1 VVDAGG
7 AGDDVLAVLAE
18 AAAAVRAA
26 LDDLDDWGL
35 AGTRPG
41 QYRCDLVADDA
52 ALRVLSAAGF
62 GALSEESGLHDAERE
77 IVVVVDPVDGST
89 NASRGV
95 PWFATSLCALDADG
109 SLASL
114 VVNLATGERFEAVRG
129 AGAWRSPSGPAS
141 GERVRLRP
149 SSATSLRESLVLLS
163 GYPGQNLGWR
173 QFRALGAAALDVC
186 AVAAGVADAYVDCS
200 VDAHGGWD
208 YLGAHLVCVEAGAA
222 IADAC
227 GRDLVVRTP
236 EERRTPLAAATPA
249 LLAEVRAALEK
260 NG

>member
-1 VVDAGG
+1 M
-7 AGDDVLAVLAE
+7 LAVLAE
-18 AAAAVRAA
+18 AAAAVRTA

-52 ALRVLSAAGF
+52 ALGVLSAAGF
-62 GALSEESGLHDAERE
+62 GALSEESGLHDAERDV
-77 IVVVVDPVDGST
+77 VVVVDPVDGST

-95 PWFATSLCALDADG
+95 PWFATSLGALDADG
-109 SLASL
+109 PLASL

-129 AGAWRSPSGPAS
+129 GGAWRSPSGSAD
-141 GERVRLRP
+141 RVRLQP
-149 SSATSLRESLVLLS
+149 SGATSLGEALVLLS
-163 GYPGQNLGWR
+163 GYPGRNLGWR
-173 QFRALGAAALDVC
+173 QFRALGAAALDLC

-236 EERRTPLAAATPA
+236 DERRTPLAAATPA
-249 LLAEVRAALEK
+249 LLDDVRAALEK